1 MLRLDFT
8 DAEMELFLKIYS
20 IWDMVYEAER
30 ISEENYDPANV
41 VKKLEKK
48 ILTSIE
54 KSDYKK
60 FIKRWGDGNK
70 FISPINDLELE
81 AEEIIDDYRT
91 SVIFNDLPVML
102 GQRDMRESWDDK
114 KLLWGWEDFAKDLS
128 DEDWIKRDKKLS
140 AYYEKYE
147 KEFEEND
154 IQNLRIVKNPL
165 FMKK

>member
-20 IWDMVYEAER
+20 IWDWVYESEK
-30 ISEENYDPANV
+30 ISEEDYDPENV

-48 ILTSIE
+48 ILKSIE

-60 FIKRWGDGNK
+60 FIKRWGDENK
-70 FISPINDLELE
+70 FVSPIGSIQSEV
-81 AEEIIDDYRT
+81 EEIIEDYRT
-91 SVIFNDLPVML
+91 SVIFDDLPVML

-114 KLLWGWEDFAKDLS
+114 KLLWRWEDFEKDLT
-128 DEDWIKRDKKLS
+128 EGEWIDRDKKLT
-140 AYYEKYE
+140 AYYTKYE
-147 KEFEEND
+147 DELTEND